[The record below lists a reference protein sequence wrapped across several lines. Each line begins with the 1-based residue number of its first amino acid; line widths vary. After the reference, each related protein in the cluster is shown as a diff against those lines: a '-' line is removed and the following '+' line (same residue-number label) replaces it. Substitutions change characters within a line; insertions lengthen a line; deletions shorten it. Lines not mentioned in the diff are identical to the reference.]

1 MVLDINPEVCAND
14 QTTTAQ
20 IVLYMWR
27 LPNLKIVLERYNQC
41 MQPNAQQVSLNGLVM
56 KAHPII
62 LNDDGTAWMLRIDQI
77 SKIFCI
83 GFPMVLSGQKLQ
95 MESFQAT
102 LWHLY
107 ICLQVWMW

>member
-41 MQPNAQQVSLNGLVM
+41 MQPNAQQVSLNGLIM

-77 SKIFCI
+77 SKKNSI
-83 GFPMVLSGQKLQ
+83 G
-95 MESFQAT
+95 
-102 LWHLY
+102 
-107 ICLQVWMW
+107 

>member
-1 MVLDINPEVCAND
+1 MALTKFENSAG
-14 QTTTAQ
+14 
-20 IVLYMWR
+20 
-27 LPNLKIVLERYNQC
+27 KIQSV
-41 MQPNAQQVSLNGLVM
+41 QPNALQVSLNGLVM

-77 SKIFCI
+77 SNIFWI

-95 MESFQAT
+95 MDLFQAT

-107 ICLQVWMW
+107 SFFASLDVVNLWISPDPR